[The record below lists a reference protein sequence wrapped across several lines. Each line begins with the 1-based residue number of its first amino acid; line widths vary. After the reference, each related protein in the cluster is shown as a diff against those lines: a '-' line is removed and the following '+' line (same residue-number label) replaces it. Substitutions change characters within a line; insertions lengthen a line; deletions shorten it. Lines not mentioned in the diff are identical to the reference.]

1 MKYNWKINATA
12 PLKIINYLVYLIPF
26 FITVGIIVF
35 WNKIP
40 EQIPYHWNGAG
51 EIDDFGGRGV
61 LIFLLF
67 MILIIMAIQALL
79 VFAVPHLSSR
89 ENLFEKKAAAATDE
103 DYIKGINYIL
113 YLISGI
119 ALACEVMFAYIII
132 CGALNAELGVWF
144 LPAVAVILCAPIV
157 FFLWKLSRLEQ
168 QIMGR

>member
-67 MILIIMAIQALL
+67 MILIIMAI
-79 VFAVPHLSSR
+79 
-89 ENLFEKKAAAATDE
+89 
-103 DYIKGINYIL
+103 
-113 YLISGI
+113 
-119 ALACEVMFAYIII
+119 
-132 CGALNAELGVWF
+132 
-144 LPAVAVILCAPIV
+144 
-157 FFLWKLSRLEQ
+157 
-168 QIMGR
+168 